1 MFEKNARRGGAEN
14 PIFTYFLVLNGL
26 ILFGLGLWGSHSDGL
41 SLVESFLASLLAVI
55 FAFGIAVVASKGHH
69 TPFVMILLVINFAA
83 AGITYEHS
91 KRGEVKQQNKNDM
104 TIFAEEK
111 APVLHDSL
119 KKTQQIQS
127 EVLEKKQKLKQVL
140 ISLNRSAD
148 QDEDVKRYDSLLSD
162 LKVTEKKLKVNLEDA
177 FIAYKKYEISSDPAY
192 ERELSRLSSSS
203 QLAAEEIQNKYK
215 DLRKKMSASM
225 Q

>member
-1 MFEKNARRGGAEN
+1 MFGKNARRGAVEN
-14 PIFTYFLVLNGL
+14 PALFPILTAFVVLGICLFAFFTENMGSGFVFGLFLMAMASALTRLETKSYPPASGMIFIWLL
-26 ILFGLGLWGSHSDGL
+26 ILATVTAMYHDSRIR
-41 SLVESFLASLLAVI
+41 ESRQQ
-55 FAFGIAVVASKGHH
+55 SK
-69 TPFVMILLVINFAA
+69 N
-83 AGITYEHS
+83 E
-91 KRGEVKQQNKNDM
+91 M
-104 TIFAEEK
+104 TTFAEEK

-162 LKVTEKKLKVNLEDA
+162 LEVTEKKLKVNLEDA

-215 DLRKKMSASM
+215 GLREKMSASM
-225 Q
+225 R